1 MECQAHT
8 TIQELQ
14 EEEMIFTTYRKFL
27 ESKHHGSDYKFGCIM
42 IYLDIPNWNEIIS
55 FIKEDDI
62 YHPEDPSKGL
72 ETDPHVTVLYG
83 LHSNVTDSDVQ
94 SIVDQIDGGKLKLKI
109 SGVGVFEN
117 KDFDV
122 VKFNIE
128 SHYLHQVNSMFRT
141 LPYSSDYP
149 DYKPHITIAYVKP
162 GTGKKYEDN
171 SFEYGLP
178 KVRKIVYS
186 KPDDEKTEFNL

>member
-1 MECQAHT
+1 
-8 TIQELQ
+8 
-14 EEEMIFTTYRKFL
+14 MIIKSYQKFM
-27 ESKHHGSDYKFGCIM
+27 ESKHHGSDYKFGCVM

-55 FIKEDDI
+55 FINPEDI

-83 LHSNVTDSDVQ
+83 LHDTVSDSDIQEV
-94 SIVDQIDGGKLKLKI
+94 VNQIDSSKLNLKI
-109 SGVGVFEN
+109 NGIGVFEN

-122 VKFNIE
+122 VKFNVE
-128 SHYLHQVNSMFRT
+128 SDYLHQVNSMFRS

-162 GTGKKYEDN
+162 GAGKKYEDN
-171 SFEYGLP
+171 SFKYELSNID
-178 KVRKIVYS
+178 KLVYS
-186 KPDDEKTEFNL
+186 RPNDEKVEFDLKQL